1 MGGSCREQRQGLPD
15 GLPPATRA
23 VELGLSRRPCS
34 GQTSLRPPFGAART
48 RPSPRVARSGS
59 RDDDRSEI
67 GEAVGPRCP
76 PTPPLRSPHSNSVRA
91 GPVADPQSDQCRPLA
106 GEELAVR
113 LTLGRPGRR
122 STAPTGRTR
131 RSATQ
136 FKGGSA
142 EACQPCRIGRPRIR
156 MVPGPSWCALGIRSP
171 YPRRSRR
178 RRRRAPTSSPGCP

>member
-34 GQTSLRPPFGAART
+34 GQTSLRPPFGAARTRPSPRVARSGSRDDDRSERT

-156 MVPGPSWCALGIRSP
+156 MVPGPSWCCAWD
-171 YPRRSRR
+171 
-178 RRRRAPTSSPGCP
+178 